1 MHLFFESIFL
11 LCLLLYITI
20 FVNNVSNYIS
30 YETVNHPLFKIV
42 ILILFFYYN
51 SIDQD
56 IAILILFAYFLT
68 IYNVVDWQPSNVN
81 KMNSVNHLTFQ
92 KEPTFVKK
100 IKENKNI
107 INLNKKQLISNNK
120 EFISKEN
127 DSNNFTTKSQF
138 NDVQSNI
145 VNDEAMNTE
154 ICIWKKGYSTQGIKN
169 ML

>member
-11 LCLLLYITI
+11 LCLLLYLTL
-20 FVNNVSNYIS
+20 FVNKSSNYIS
-30 YETVNHPLFKIV
+30 YETITHPLFKIV
-42 ILILFFYYN
+42 IILLFLYYN

-56 IAILILFAYFLT
+56 IAILILCAYFLT
-68 IYNVVDWQPSNVN
+68 ILSIVNWRSSNVN
-81 KMNSVNHLTFQ
+81 KKNYVNRLTFQ
-92 KEPTFVKK
+92 KEPTFVNK
-100 IKENKNI
+100 IKEKNI

-145 VNDEAMNTE
+145 FNDEAMNIE

>member
-11 LCLLLYITI
+11 VCLLLYLTL
-20 FVNNVSNYIS
+20 FVNNASYYIS
-30 YETVNHPLFKIV
+30 YETVTNPLFKILII
-42 ILILFFYYN
+42 ILYFYYY
-51 SIDQD
+51 SIDPD

-68 IYNVVDWQPSNVN
+68 FYSVIPS
-81 KMNSVNHLTFQ
+81 KVNHLTFQ
-92 KEPTFVKK
+92 KEPTFVNK
-100 IKENKNI
+100 IKKNKSI
-107 INLNKKQLISNNK
+107 TNLNKKQLISNNK

-154 ICIWKKGYSTQGIKN
+154 ICIWKNGYSTQGIKN